1 MKSTSLLFDRV
12 SASGKRWVIQNL
24 IQYQIQDAKA
34 MWSSEGHLL
43 FGVRWIVVTA
53 KPTLE
58 ERDVTYQSA
67 VRFCEK
73 NPQAILEIMD
83 EDIMDEYEHQ

>member
-1 MKSTSLLFDRV
+1 M
-12 SASGKRWVIQNL
+12 
-24 IQYQIQDAKA
+24 
-34 MWSSEGHLL
+34 
-43 FGVRWIVVTA
+43 VTA

-73 NPQAILEIMD
+73 NTQAILEIMD
-83 EDIMDEYEHQ
+83 EDIVNECEQKYMFNLRFEMHGRQAGRPHDFELHPF

>member
-1 MKSTSLLFDRV
+1 M
-12 SASGKRWVIQNL
+12 
-24 IQYQIQDAKA
+24 
-34 MWSSEGHLL
+34 
-43 FGVRWIVVTA
+43 VTA

-73 NPQAILEIMD
+73 NTQAILEIMD
-83 EDIMDEYEHQ
+83 EDIVNECEQKTCSISDLKCMEGRPAGHMTLSCIHFDC

>member
-1 MKSTSLLFDRV
+1 M
-12 SASGKRWVIQNL
+12 
-24 IQYQIQDAKA
+24 
-34 MWSSEGHLL
+34 
-43 FGVRWIVVTA
+43 VTA

-83 EDIMDEYEHQ
+83 EDIMNEYEQQ